1 MKVLVVGSGGREH
14 ALVWKIKQSPT
25 FNVGAYGHT
34 PLQSSKIFCAP
45 GNAGI
50 AQIAECVDI
59 KADDIPGLLS
69 FAQKEQID
77 LTVVGPEG
85 PLTLGI
91 VDDFEKTGLRI
102 FGASKRAAE
111 IEWSKAFSK
120 ALMKKYG
127 IPTADYKV
135 FTDREKAV
143 SYLKERGVPI
153 VVKASGLAAGKGVIV
168 ATTLNEAVSA
178 VDLIMKDKAFGP
190 AGDELIIEEFLDGE
204 EVSLLAFTD
213 GKTILP
219 MPSAQDHKRVYD
231 NDEGPNTGGMGVYS
245 PAPVLTEALLDKV
258 MREIM
263 IPTVKGMVSEGRPY
277 KGVLYAGLMITRNG
291 PKVLEFNARFGDPET
306 QPLMMRM
313 NTDLVEVIDAV
324 IDGRLKEITI
334 EWDKKAAVCVV
345 MAAGGY
351 PGDYRKGDEIE
362 GLEEAARMDDVMVFH
377 AGTALKN
384 GKVVSNG
391 GRVLGVTALGSDIRE
406 AINEVYRAVSKITWN
421 GVHYRKD
428 IGRRAITP
436 IK

>member
-14 ALVWKIKQSPT
+14 ALVWKIIESQRFKDQGSRI
-25 FNVGAYGHT
+25 Y
-34 PLQSSKIFCAP
+34 CAP

-50 AQIAECVDI
+50 SQIAECVDI
-59 KADDIPGLLS
+59 KADDIPRLLS

-85 PLTLGI
+85 SLTLGI
-91 VDDFEKTGLRI
+91 VDDFEEAGLRI

-111 IEWSKAFSK
+111 IEASKAFSK

-127 IPTADYKV
+127 IPTAEYEV
-135 FTDREKAV
+135 FTDREKAI

-245 PAPVLTEALLDKV
+245 PAPVLTEPLLDKV

-313 NTDLVEVIDAV
+313 NSDIVKVMEAV
-324 IDGRLKEITI
+324 IEERLSDVKI
-334 EWDKKAAVCVV
+334 EWDDRASVCVV

-351 PGDYRKGDEIE
+351 PGDYKKGDEIS
-362 GLEEAARMDDVMVFH
+362 GLDDAAGMDEVMVFH
-377 AGTALKN
+377 AGTALKDS
-384 GKVVSNG
+384 KIVTNG
-391 GRVLGVTALGSDIRE
+391 GRVLGVTALGSDIR
-406 AINEVYRAVSKITWN
+406 AAVNVAYRAVSKITWN

-428 IGRRAITP
+428 IGRRA
-436 IK
+436 

>member
-14 ALVWKIKQSPT
+14 ALVWKIIQSPRFT
-25 FNVGAYGHT
+25 SHA
-34 PLQSSKIFCAP
+34 SRIFCAP

-50 AQIAECVDI
+50 SQIAECVDI
-59 KADDIPGLLS
+59 KADDIPELLS

-91 VDDFEKTGLRI
+91 VDDFEKAGLRI

-120 ALMKKYG
+120 ALMKRYG
-127 IPTADYKV
+127 IPTADYEV

-178 VDLIMKDKAFGP
+178 VDLIMKDRAFGP

-245 PAPVLTEALLDKV
+245 PAPVLTEALLDTV
-258 MREIM
+258 MKEIL

-351 PGDYRKGDEIE
+351 PGDCRKGDEIE

-436 IK
+436 VK

>member
-14 ALVWKIKQSPT
+14 ALVWKIIQSARFT
-25 FNVGAYGHT
+25 SHA
-34 PLQSSKIFCAP
+34 SRIFCAP

-50 AQIAECVDI
+50 SQIAECVDI
-59 KADDIPGLLS
+59 KADDISGLLS

-313 NTDLVEVIDAV
+313 NTDLVEVMDAV

-391 GRVLGVTALGSDIRE
+391 GRVLGVTALGSDIR
-406 AINEVYRAVSKITWN
+406 AAVNVVYRAVSKITWN

>member
-14 ALVWKIKQSPT
+14 ALVWKIA
-25 FNVGAYGHT
+25 N
-34 PLQSSKIFCAP
+34 SSRFTTHGSRIFCAP

-59 KADDIPGLLS
+59 KAEDISGLLE
-69 FAQKEQID
+69 FAKKEGID

-91 VDDFEKTGLRI
+91 VDDFEKAGLRI

-120 ALMKKYG
+120 SLMKKYA
-127 IPTADYKV
+127 IPTAGYEV
-135 FTDREKAV
+135 FTDRERAV
-143 SYLKERGVPI
+143 SYLKEKGAPI

-178 VDLIMKDKAFGP
+178 VDLIMRDKAFGP
-190 AGDELIIEEFLDGE
+190 AGDELIIEEFLEGE

-213 GKTILP
+213 GKTVLP
-219 MPSAQDHKRVYD
+219 MPSAQDHKRVFD

-245 PAPVLTEALLDKV
+245 PAPVLTKALLDTV
-258 MREIM
+258 MKEIM
-263 IPTVKGMVSEGRPY
+263 IPAVKGMASEGRPY
-277 KGVLYAGLMITRNG
+277 KGILYAGLIITGNG

-313 NTDLVEVIDAV
+313 KTDILEVMEAV
-324 IDGRLKEITI
+324 IDERLYGIKI
-334 EWDKKAAVCVV
+334 EWDDRASVCVV

-351 PGDYRKGDEIE
+351 PGDYRKGDEII
-362 GLEEAARMDDVMVFH
+362 GLDDAAGMDEVTVFH
-377 AGTALKN
+377 AGTALKDS
-384 GKVVSNG
+384 KIVTNG
-391 GRVLGVTALGSDIRE
+391 GRVLGVTASGSDIRE
-406 AINEVYRAVSKITWN
+406 AVKEAYRAVSKITWN

-436 IK
+436 AK